1 MLEQWS
7 DRTGAVRRGD
17 HVLRRLDLLTDA
29 ELDVHW
35 SRHGE
40 KATTAFDTCEA
51 LAREMDK
58 QLPELTSEARVALE
72 ARTVERPLL
81 SVVVCVSCGE
91 FAIAQVSRPW
101 PIDRAMMRSGLDER
115 EARAALDVL
124 KEAFTTEATSV
135 LDRLDADQLR
145 EVRALVGE
153 DYDVEAL
160 RERFVRSGA

>member
-1 MLEQWS
+1 MLEQWL

-17 HVLRRLDLLTDA
+17 HVQLKRLDLLSDT

-51 LAREMDK
+51 LAKEMDK
-58 QLPELTSEARVALE
+58 QLPELTAEARARLE
-72 ARTVERPLL
+72 ARTAERPLL
-81 SVVVCVSCGE
+81 SVVCCVSCGA
-91 FAIAQVSRPW
+91 FTIAQVSRPW

-115 EARAALDVL
+115 EVRAVAEVL
-124 KEAFTTEATSV
+124 KEAFAAEATSV

-153 DYDVEAL
+153 DFDVDAL
-160 RERFVRSGA
+160 RERFGR